1 MLRLFSRE
9 ADHLV
14 PVDAA
19 VLAATPMPVPAVSGA
34 DLADAGMAAAPSFA
48 LPAAPRKQDPIW
60 FDLVNPEPREIRL
73 VEEALGLALPTRDE
87 MEEIEL
93 SARLYQEDGAEFMT
107 MTALAGLDGDDPVK
121 TPVTFILKG
130 ASLVTIRYADPK
142 PFAAFLARARRPN
155 GLACVGG
162 ETVMLGLLEAI
173 IDRMA
178 DVLERVGNEIDG
190 VSREVFRAKTVKG
203 GKSAGTRGKGAAGE
217 GTRDLQALIEQI
229 GRKGDL
235 LTATRESLVSIS
247 RLVAYHAALE
257 APTRKGAKD
266 IRQRVKLLQRDAGSL
281 GDHAQFLQDKI
292 NFLLDA
298 TLGLINLEQNQII
311 KIFTVA
317 SVAFLPPTL
326 VASIYGMNFETMPEL
341 SWQIGYPMALVIMLL
356 SALLPFLVFKRKG
369 WL

>member
-14 PVDAA
+14 PVDA
-19 VLAATPMPVPAVSGA
+19 LALANLHAPVPALASG
-34 DLADAGMAAAPSFA
+34 DIDQPS
-48 LPAAPRKQDPIW
+48 PKPPVPPVW
-60 FDLVNPEPREIRL
+60 FDLFNPEPGEIRM
-73 VEEALGLALPTRDE
+73 VEEALKIDLPTRDE

-107 MTALAGLDGDDPVK
+107 MTTLVGLDGDDPVK

-130 ASLVTIRYADPK
+130 TSLVTVRYADPK
-142 PFAAFLARARRPN
+142 PFGAFLARARRPN

-162 ETVMLGLLEAI
+162 DTVMLGILEAV

-178 DVLERVGNEIDG
+178 DVLERVGNEIDA
-190 VSREVFRAKTVKG
+190 VSREVFRGKNGAGKQVKSG
-203 GKSAGTRGKGAAGE
+203 SATTTT
-217 GTRDLQALIEQI
+217 TRDLQALIEQI

-247 RLVAYHAALE
+247 RLVSYHAALE
-257 APTRKGAKD
+257 GPARKGAKD
-266 IRQRVKLLQRDAGSL
+266 TRQRVKLLQRDAGSL
-281 GDHAQFLQDKI
+281 GDHAEFLQGKI

-326 VASIYGMNFETMPEL
+326 VASIYGMNFQSMPEL
-341 SWQIGYPMALVIMLL
+341 NWTIGYPMALGVMVL
-356 SALLPFLVFKRKG
+356 SALLPFLLFKRKG

>member
-19 VLAATPMPVPAVSGA
+19 VLGKIRSSVPVLAEGGDEDIRAAQVTPA
-34 DLADAGMAAAPSFA
+34 
-48 LPAAPRKQDPIW
+48 PIW
-60 FDLVNPEPREIRL
+60 FDLTNPEPREIHL
-73 VEEALGLALPTRDE
+73 VEEALTIALPTRDE

-130 ASLVTIRYADPK
+130 QSLVTIRYADPK
-142 PFAAFLARARRPN
+142 PFAAFRARACRPN
-155 GLACVGG
+155 GLACVSG
-162 ETVMLGLLEAI
+162 ETVMLGLLEAV
-173 IDRMA
+173 IDRLA
-178 DVLERVGNEIDG
+178 DVLERAGNEIDA
-190 VSREVFRAKTVKG
+190 VSREVFRARTTHRKTG
-203 GKSAGTRGKGAAGE
+203 AGQKAGA
-217 GTRDLQALIEQI
+217 TSRDLQALIEQI

-235 LTATRESLVSIS
+235 MTATRESLVSIS

-257 APTRKGAKD
+257 APARKTAKD
-266 IRQRVKLLQRDAGSL
+266 TRQRIKLLQRDAGSL

-326 VASIYGMNFETMPEL
+326 VASIYGMNFQSMPEL
-341 SWQIGYPMALVIMLL
+341 NWAVGYPMALGIMLL
-356 SALLPFLVFKRKG
+356 SALLPFLLFKRKG

>member
-9 ADHLV
+9 AEHLV

-19 VLAATPMPVPAVSGA
+19 MLGKTRLPVPMIAGAGGEDARPAEATPA
-34 DLADAGMAAAPSFA
+34 
-48 LPAAPRKQDPIW
+48 PIW
-60 FDLVNPEPREIRL
+60 FDLVNPEPREIHL
-73 VEEALGLALPTRDE
+73 VEQALGLDLPTRDE

-130 ASLVTIRYADPK
+130 ATLVTIRYADPK

-155 GLACVGG
+155 GLACVSGD
-162 ETVMLGLLEAI
+162 TVMLGLLEAI
-173 IDRMA
+173 IDRLA
-178 DVLERVGNEIDG
+178 DVLERAGNEIDA
-190 VSREVFRAKTVKG
+190 VSREVFRAR
-203 GKSAGTRGKGAAGE
+203 SAQGKGAK
-217 GTRDLQALIEQI
+217 GTGKGGGKGKAREKSGTSSRDLQALIEQI

-235 LTATRESLVSIS
+235 MTATRESLVSIS

-257 APTRKGAKD
+257 APARKTAKD
-266 IRQRVKLLQRDAGSL
+266 IRQRIKLLQRDAGSL

-317 SVAFLPPTL
+317 S
-326 VASIYGMNFETMPEL
+326 
-341 SWQIGYPMALVIMLL
+341 
-356 SALLPFLVFKRKG
+356 
-369 WL
+369 

>member
-1 MLRLFSRE
+1 MLRNFSRQ
-9 ADHLV
+9 ADHI
-14 PVDAA
+14 
-19 VLAATPMPVPAVSGA
+19 VSA
-34 DLADAGMAAAPSFA
+34 D
-48 LPAAPRKQDPIW
+48 PAALEPTPVIW
-60 FDLVNPEPREIRL
+60 FDLLNPSMAESRS
-73 VEEALGLALPTRDE
+73 VEAALDIAIPTRDE

-130 ASLVTIRYADPK
+130 ESLVTVRYADPR
-142 PFAAFLARARRPN
+142 PFETFIIRAKRSN
-155 GLACVGG
+155 GLVCTNG
-162 ETVMLGLLEAI
+162 ETVMLGLLESV
-173 IDRMA
+173 IDRLA

-190 VSREVFRAKTVKG
+190 VSREVFRSKAAKVNK
-203 GKSAGTRGKGAAGE
+203 K
-217 GTRDLQALIEQI
+217 TRDLQSLIEQI

-235 LTATRESLVSIS
+235 LTGARESLVSIS

-257 APTRKGAKD
+257 TPARKVAKET
-266 IRQRVKLLQRDAGSL
+266 RQRIKLLQRDAVSL
-281 GDHAQFLQDKI
+281 GDHAQFLQGKI

-311 KIFTVA
+311 KIFSVA

-341 SWQIGYPMALVIMLL
+341 QWQIGYPMAIGLMVL
-356 SALLPFLVFKRKG
+356 SAALPYLYFRRRG

>member
-9 ADHLV
+9 AEHLV
-14 PVDAA
+14 PVDTDVLVANAA
-19 VLAATPMPVPAVSGA
+19 PVASMAGAAEPVNEPPAVE
-34 DLADAGMAAAPSFA
+34 
-48 LPAAPRKQDPIW
+48 PAVARKPGPIW
-60 FDLVNPEPREIRL
+60 YDLLNPDPGEIRL
-73 VEEALGLALPTRDE
+73 VEEALGLDLPTRDE

-121 TPVTFILKG
+121 TPVTFILKA
-130 ASLVTIRYADPK
+130 ASLVTIRYAEPK

-162 ETVMLGLLEAI
+162 ETVMLGILEAI

-190 VSREVFRAKTVKG
+190 VSREVFRAKNSGNKGQAG
-203 GKSAGTRGKGAAGE
+203 GKAGTS
-217 GTRDLQALIEQI
+217 TRDLQALIEQI

-257 APTRKGAKD
+257 APARKGAKD
-266 IRQRVKLLQRDAGSL
+266 TRQRIKLLQRDAGSL

-341 SWQIGYPMALVIMLL
+341 SWQIGYPMALAIMLL
-356 SALLPFLVFKRKG
+356 SALLPFLVFKCKG